1 MLFCVYYKY
10 ILWFIEYRT
19 NYRIYHFYEMKKNE
33 IDPKST
39 QRLKQ
44 INNIYIARKRRIRHK
59 KKSLFTRDD

>member
-1 MLFCVYYKY
+1 
-10 ILWFIEYRT
+10 
-19 NYRIYHFYEMKKNE
+19 MKKNE